1 MYKCGWVPL
10 VPTCTYATLL
20 KGSVH
25 PSDTTSHSPINSVCV
40 CLSRVFDVG
49 VIQQVLNAKQN
60 LAQEEQTT
68 SWVNVVGRIQE
79 LCMHVCVCISSILP
93 AHYRRCTQTHTHTH
107 TCLIVTAGLQSFSS
121 SNRDRQTV
129 PDGYTFG

>member
-1 MYKCGWVPL
+1 MYKCGWVP
-10 VPTCTYATLL
+10 VIPTCTYATTYAERVRT
-20 KGSVH
+20 SV
-25 PSDTTSHSPINSVCV
+25 TTSHSPINSVCV
-40 CLSRVFDVG
+40 CLSWVFDVG

-68 SWVNVVGRIQE
+68 SWVNVVGWIQE
-79 LCMHVCVCISSILP
+79 LCMHVCVCISSLLP
-93 AHYRRCTQTHTHTH
+93 AHYRRCTQTHTH